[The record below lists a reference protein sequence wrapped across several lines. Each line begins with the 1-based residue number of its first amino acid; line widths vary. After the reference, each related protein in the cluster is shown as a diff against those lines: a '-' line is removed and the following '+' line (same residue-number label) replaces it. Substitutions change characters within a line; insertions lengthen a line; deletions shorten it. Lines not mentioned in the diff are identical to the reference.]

1 MPELPEA
8 ETIVRGLAGRLPGRT
23 ITGVHVKHADVL
35 AGLSA
40 PAFGRA
46 LRGRRIEGV
55 ERRAKKVVLRLDD
68 GRRLVVNLGMTG
80 GLVLSRSPRA
90 AEATHVAVQ
99 LDLDDGE
106 SLLYDDS
113 RRFGRLELLDP
124 EGWERKHAAL
134 GAEPLAPEFTGKALF
149 ELTQRSRTPIRN
161 WLLDQ
166 RRVAGVGNI
175 YAAEALFRA
184 RIRPDRPA
192 NTVTLRQ
199 ATRLRDA
206 LCDVLG
212 ESIAARGTTFSD
224 FRDEQGEAGAF
235 SRWLR
240 VYGREGEPCL
250 KCGRPIRRAV
260 LTNRSVFFCSH
271 CQR

>member
-1 MPELPEA
+1 VPELPEA
-8 ETIVRGLAGRLPGRT
+8 ETIVRGLASRLPGRT

-35 AGLSA
+35 PGLTPA
-40 PAFGRA
+40 AFGRA
-46 LRGRRIEGV
+46 LRGRRFEAV

-90 AEATHVAVQ
+90 AEATHVAVR

-106 SLLYDDS
+106 QLLYDDA

-134 GAEPLAPEFTGKALF
+134 GAEPLADDFTGKVLF

-184 RIRPDRPA
+184 GIDPARPA
-192 NTVTLRQ
+192 KTVTRRQ
-199 ATRLRDA
+199 ATKLRDA
-206 LCDVLG
+206 LRDVLA
-212 ESIAARGTTFSD
+212 ESIAARGTTISD

-235 SRWLR
+235 ARWLR
-240 VYGREGEPCL
+240 VYGREDEPCV
-250 KCGRPIRRAV
+250 KCGRPIVRAV
-260 LTNRSVFFCSH
+260 LANRSSFFCRH